1 MSFSAELEE
10 QQLLWQL
17 SEQPSPS
24 PSVSSSIL
32 CQSAQILLIDRNSV
46 PLGDHFTGNFILV
59 KLGVG
64 RSGSGGTS
72 WSRHFDRSVLDG
84 RACEWSMRDLYDVS
98 DRYA

>member
-24 PSVSSSIL
+24 PSASSLVL
-32 CQSAQILLIDRNSV
+32 CQSAQVLLFDRNSV

-64 RSGSGGTS
+64 RSRSGSTS
-72 WSRHFDRSVLDG
+72 WSRHFDRSILDG
-84 RACEWSMRDLYDVS
+84 RAGE
-98 DRYA
+98 